1 MVTWREVCDEVALPG
16 PGPAAFHGTI
26 YNLERKSLLESA
38 LGEGLITQP
47 PLPEVGSGFPQQFDV
62 LQINSLNRV
71 SQYDIAE
78 PTWLVEYLVNLRR
91 LRRRLNDLWMEG
103 LQKRFA
109 QVNLPSIYKCY
120 AGRVVESMA
129 AGRPVISWAPPR
141 ERTRAL
147 FAPGHEIELFE
158 REDAN
163 GLAQAILRLRL
174 RRPGGSP
181 P

>member
-1 MVTWREVCDEVALPG
+1 
-16 PGPAAFHGTI
+16 
-26 YNLERKSLLESA
+26 
-38 LGEGLITQP
+38 
-47 PLPEVGSGFPQQFDV
+47 
-62 LQINSLNRV
+62 
-71 SQYDIAE
+71 
-78 PTWLVEYLVNLRR
+78 
-91 LRRRLNDLWMEG
+91 MEG
-103 LQKRFA
+103 LQKSFA

-163 GLAQAILRLRL
+163 GLAQAILRLQENPEAARQMAEQARL
-174 RRPGGSP
+174 KVLRHHTVEVRMRQVLDWLARGDLPNYGENNTHSNEVNKIYGTSTQGIHK
-181 P
+181 